1 VTADIRRAPGAS
13 LIDVLDRVLDK
24 GIVVDAEMR
33 VSLAGIDLMSVEA
46 RMLIA
51 SFDTELTH
59 AAAFRSSR
67 QDKYFHCSEKSKDL
81 RSGSPEAHDLK
92 SALPDPSGK
101 RGCRPLNRR

>member
-46 RMLIA
+46 RMFVA
-51 SFDTELTH
+51 SFDTHLTH

-67 QDKYFHCSEKSKDL
+67 YVAASHNRVGQ
-81 RSGSPEAHDLK
+81 
-92 SALPDPSGK
+92 PSD
-101 RGCRPLNRR
+101 RGPVRT